1 MKTLDKLK
9 EIDFAD
15 STVMETLFEY
25 KKRDEED

>member
-15 STVMETLFEY
+15 STVLETLFEY
-25 KKRDEED
+25 KMRDE